1 MSEEQ
6 KPADAL
12 AELQATMQSVQL
24 ATVGEDAE
32 PHAGYTPFLMDGN
45 DIIVFVSQLAL
56 HTRDLL
62 ANARASA
69 MIINDESSSSQIFA
83 RSRVSYQCLAEVVPR
98 DSDDYDQLLDRF
110 EARHGKMIGLL
121 RQLPD
126 FVLFRLIPQ
135 RGQLV
140 VGFGKAYR
148 MSGENLDQFE
158 LARSA

>member
-1 MSEEQ
+1 MSDEQ

-12 AELQATMQSVQL
+12 VELQTSMQSVQL
-24 ATVGEDAE
+24 ATVGADGE
-32 PHAGYTPFLMDGN
+32 PHSGYTPFLMEGN
-45 DIIVFVSQLAL
+45 QVIVFVSQLAL

-62 ANARASA
+62 ANGRASV
-69 MIINDESSSSQIFA
+69 MIISDESSSSQIFA
-83 RSRVSYQCLAEVVPR
+83 RSRVSYQCLAEIVAR
-98 DSDDYDQLLDRF
+98 ESEDYDVLLDRF
-110 EARHGKMIGLL
+110 EQRHGKMIGLL

-148 MSGENLDQFE
+148 LTGENLDQFE

>member
-1 MSEEQ
+1 MSDEQ

-12 AELQATMQSVQL
+12 VELQTSMQSVQL
-24 ATVGEDAE
+24 ATVGEDGE
-32 PHAGYTPFLMDGN
+32 PHAGYTPFLMEGN
-45 DIIVFVSQLAL
+45 QVIVFVSQLAL

-62 ANARASA
+62 ANGRASV
-69 MIINDESSSSQIFA
+69 MIISDESSSSQIFA
-83 RSRVSYQCLAEVVPR
+83 RSRVSYQCLAETVAR
-98 DSDDYDQLLDRF
+98 ESEDYDVLLDRF
-110 EARHGKMIGLL
+110 EQRHGKMIGLL

-148 MSGENLDQFE
+148 LTGENLDQFE

>member
-1 MSEEQ
+1 MSDEQ
-6 KPADAL
+6 KAAAAL
-12 AELQATMQSVQL
+12 VELQTSMQSVQL
-24 ATVGEDAE
+24 ATVGEDGE
-32 PHAGYTPFLMDGN
+32 PHSGYTPFLMEGN
-45 DIIVFVSQLAL
+45 QVIIFVSQLAL

-62 ANARASA
+62 ANGRASV
-69 MIINDESSSSQIFA
+69 MIISDESSSSQIFA
-83 RSRVSYQCLAEVVPR
+83 RSRVSYQCQAEIVAR
-98 DSDDYDQLLDRF
+98 ESDDYDVLLDRF
-110 EARHGKMIGLL
+110 EQRHGKMIGLL

-148 MSGENLDQFE
+148 LTGENLDQFE